1 MDTKDKVKKEILIL
15 SIDTSCDETSAS
27 VTRNLNVLS
36 NVISSQIELHKKYGG
51 VVPLVAKRAHEERI
65 DPVIT
70 EALKRS
76 KVKFK
81 DLDAIAVT
89 YGPGL
94 AIALEVGVSKAKEL
108 ATKYNKPIIRVNH
121 MEGHF
126 LSSLANNSKGV
137 GNNIDL
143 KFPIMGLL
151 MSGKHTEI
159 VLCNEIGKYEI
170 IGETLDD
177 AVGEAYDKVA
187 RMLGLGYPGG
197 RVLSDFA
204 DKGEDKYHFTVPMIN
219 QNNLN
224 FSYSGIKTAVMYFVK
239 THPNLNKQE
248 IYDVAKS
255 FEESA
260 IKHILDRLSKALK
273 KYPVKLLFVGGGVA
287 SNSKI
292 RSAIRKE
299 TKKLG
304 VSVYAPRDKKLYMD
318 NAAMIGIAAYYKYL
332 KSEFTD
338 PTTLDRNPKLG
349 L

>member
-27 VTRNLNVLS
+27 ITSNLNVLS

-65 DPVIT
+65 VPVIT

-76 KVKFK
+76 RINIE
-81 DLDAIAVT
+81 DIDAIAVT

-108 ATKYNKPIIRVNH
+108 AIKYNKPLIAINH

-219 QNNLN
+219 QDNLN

-287 SNSKI
+287 SNPKI

-299 TKKLG
+299 AKKHS
-304 VSVYAPRDKKLYMD
+304 VSLYAPRDKKLYMD
-318 NAAMIGIAAYYKYL
+318 NAAMIGIVAHYKYL

-338 PTTLDRNPKLG
+338 PTTLDRDPKLG

>member
-15 SIDTSCDETSAS
+15 SIDTSCDETSSS

>member
-1 MDTKDKVKKEILIL
+1 
-15 SIDTSCDETSAS
+15 
-27 VTRNLNVLS
+27 
-36 NVISSQIELHKKYGG
+36 
-51 VVPLVAKRAHEERI
+51 
-65 DPVIT
+65 
-70 EALKRS
+70 
-76 KVKFK
+76 
-81 DLDAIAVT
+81 
-89 YGPGL
+89 
-94 AIALEVGVSKAKEL
+94 
-108 ATKYNKPIIRVNH
+108 

-126 LSSLANNSKGV
+126 LSSLANNSKGI
-137 GNNIDL
+137 GNDIKLN
-143 KFPIMGLL
+143 FPVMGLL

-219 QNNLN
+219 QDNLN

-239 THPNLNKQE
+239 THPSLNKQE

-287 SNSKI
+287 SNPKI
-292 RSAIRKE
+292 RRAIRKE
-299 TKKLG
+299 AMRHG
-304 VSVYAPRDKKLYMD
+304 VSIYAPRDKKLYMD
-318 NAAMIGIAAYYKYL
+318 NAAMIGIAAHYKYL

-338 PTTLDRNPKLG
+338 PTTLDRDPKLG

>member
-65 DPVIT
+65 EPVIT
-70 EALKRS
+70 EALKRA
-76 KVKFK
+76 KVKIE

-108 ATKYNKPIIRVNH
+108 AIKYQKPLIGINH

-126 LSSLANNSKGV
+126 LSSLAKNSKSV

-204 DKGEDKYHFTVPMIN
+204 DKGEDKYHFTIPMIN
-219 QNNLN
+219 QDNLN

-248 IYDVAKS
+248 IYNVAKS

-287 SNSKI
+287 SNPKI

-299 TKKLG
+299 SKKHG
-304 VSVYAPRDKKLYMD
+304 VSMYAPRDKKLYMD

>member
-1 MDTKDKVKKEILIL
+1 MGSKDKVKKEILIL

-65 DPVIT
+65 TPVIT
-70 EALKRS
+70 EALKRA
-76 KVKFK
+76 KVTYK
-81 DLDAIAVT
+81 DIDAVAVT

-94 AIALEVGVSKAKEL
+94 AIALEVGVAKAKEVSV
-108 ATKYNKPIIRVNH
+108 KHDKPLISVNH

-126 LSSLANNSKGV
+126 LSSLANNAKGV

-159 VLCNEIGKYEI
+159 VICSEIGKYEI
-170 IGETLDD
+170 VGETLDD

-197 RVLSDFA
+197 KVLSDFA
-204 DKGEDKYHFTVPMIN
+204 DKGNEKYHFTVPMIN
-219 QNNLN
+219 QDNLN

-239 THPNLNKQE
+239 TH
-248 IYDVAKS
+248 
-255 FEESA
+255 
-260 IKHILDRLSKALK
+260 
-273 KYPVKLLFVGGGVA
+273 FVGGGVA
-287 SNSKI
+287 SNPKI

-299 TKKLG
+299 SKKHKVLT
-304 VSVYAPRDKKLYMD
+304 YAPRDKKLYMD

-332 KSEFTD
+332 KEEFTE
-338 PTTLDRNPKLG
+338 PSTLDRDPKLG

>member
-65 DPVIT
+65 EPVIT
-70 EALKRS
+70 EALKRA
-76 KVKFK
+76 KVKIE

-108 ATKYNKPIIRVNH
+108 AIKYQKPLIGINH

-126 LSSLANNSKGV
+126 LSSLAKNSKSV

-204 DKGEDKYHFTVPMIN
+204 DKGEDKYHFTIPMIN
-219 QNNLN
+219 QDNLN

-248 IYDVAKS
+248 IYNVAKS

-287 SNSKI
+287 SNPKI

-299 TKKLG
+299 SKKHG
-304 VSVYAPRDKKLYMD
+304 VSMYAPRDKKLYMD

-332 KSEFTD
+332 KSEFTN

>member
-65 DPVIT
+65 EPVIT
-70 EALKRS
+70 EALKRA
-76 KVKFK
+76 KVKIE

-108 ATKYNKPIIRVNH
+108 AIKYQKPLIGINH

-126 LSSLANNSKGV
+126 LSSLAKNSKSV

-219 QNNLN
+219 QDNLN

-287 SNSKI
+287 SNPKI

-299 TKKLG
+299 SKKHG
-304 VSVYAPRDKKLYMD
+304 VSMYAPRDKKLYMD

>member
-65 DPVIT
+65 EPVIT
-70 EALKRS
+70 EALKRA
-76 KVKFK
+76 KVKIE

-108 ATKYNKPIIRVNH
+108 AIKYQKPLIGINH

-126 LSSLANNSKGV
+126 LSSLAKNSKSV

-159 VLCNEIGKYEI
+159 VLCNEIGKDEI

-204 DKGEDKYHFTVPMIN
+204 DKGEDKYHFTIPMIN
-219 QNNLN
+219 QDNLN

-287 SNSKI
+287 SNPKI

-299 TKKLG
+299 SKKHG
-304 VSVYAPRDKKLYMD
+304 VSMYAPRDKKLYMD

>member
-65 DPVIT
+65 EPVIT
-70 EALKRS
+70 EALKRA
-76 KVKFK
+76 KVKIE

-108 ATKYNKPIIRVNH
+108 AIKYQKPLIGINH

-126 LSSLANNSKGV
+126 LSSLAKNSKGV

-219 QNNLN
+219 QDNLN

-287 SNSKI
+287 SNPKI

-299 TKKLG
+299 SKKHG
-304 VSVYAPRDKKLYMD
+304 VSMYAPRDKKLYMD

>member
-1 MDTKDKVKKEILIL
+1 MGSKDKVKKEILIL

-65 DPVIT
+65 EPVII
-70 EALKRS
+70 EALKRARVS
-76 KVKFK
+76 YK
-81 DLDAIAVT
+81 DIDAVAVT

-94 AIALEVGVSKAKEL
+94 AIALEVGVAKAKEISV
-108 ATKYNKPIIRVNH
+108 KYDKPLISVNH

-137 GNNIDL
+137 GNNIDV

-159 VLCNEIGKYEI
+159 VICSEIGKYEI
-170 IGETLDD
+170 VGETLDD

-204 DKGEDKYHFTVPMIN
+204 DKGEDKHHFTVPMIN

-248 IYDVAKS
+248 IYNVAKS

-260 IKHILDRLSKALK
+260 IKHLLDRLSRALK

-287 SNSKI
+287 SNPKI

-299 TKKLG
+299 SKKHKVLM
-304 VSVYAPRDKKLYMD
+304 YAPRDKKLYMD
-318 NAAMIGIAAYYKYL
+318 NAAMIGIAAHYKYL
-332 KSEFTD
+332 KSDFTD
-338 PTTLDRNPKLG
+338 PSTLDRDPKLG